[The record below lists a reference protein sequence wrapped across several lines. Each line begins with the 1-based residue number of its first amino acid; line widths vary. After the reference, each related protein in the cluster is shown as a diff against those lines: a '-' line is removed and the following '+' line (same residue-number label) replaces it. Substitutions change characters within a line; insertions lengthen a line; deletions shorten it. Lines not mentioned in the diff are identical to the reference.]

1 MDQARALD
9 RSKRARGPLY
19 GVPILI
25 NTSFNVSGQPI
36 VRTGLTMLLD
46 AQPDIEVV
54 GAAADGREAVRLALQ
69 LRPDVG
75 LFDIRM
81 PLMNGIEVVKN
92 LTKDFPKVKKLVL
105 SMHDSEEYVVES
117 IESGA
122 DGYLLKGSSKA
133 EFLKALHSIAAGG
146 KYFSGDISEIII
158 DNFVRGKSK
167 PIQKPLSTPEEI
179 SILTNREKQILEL
192 ILDGKG
198 NNEIAEVY
206 DALLAQNARLLQG
219 VGRTPKPP
227 ATGTG
232 CSGCWRGPCRRR
244 GRGCC

>member
-1 MDQARALD
+1 MNPTRIVLADDHELVRDGIKSLLENEADFKVVAEASDGKEAL
-9 RSKRARGPLY
+9 KIIA
-19 GVPILI
+19 
-25 NTSFNVSGQPI
+25 QE
-36 VRTGLTMLLD
+36 
-46 AQPDIEVV
+46 QPDLLIV
-54 GAAADGREAVRLALQ
+54 
-69 LRPDVG
+69 
-75 LFDIRM
+75 DIRM
-81 PLMNGIEVVKN
+81 PVMNGIEVVKN

-167 PIQKPLSTPEEI
+167 PVQKPLSTPEEI

-192 ILDGKG
+192 ILEGKG
-198 NNEIAEVY
+198 NNEIAE
-206 DALLAQNARLLQG
+206 ALKISR
-219 VGRTPKPP
+219 RTAEVHRFNLMKKLNVKNLIEL
-227 ATGTG
+227 TQK
-232 CSGCWRGPCRRR
+232 SKELNLI
-244 GRGCC
+244 